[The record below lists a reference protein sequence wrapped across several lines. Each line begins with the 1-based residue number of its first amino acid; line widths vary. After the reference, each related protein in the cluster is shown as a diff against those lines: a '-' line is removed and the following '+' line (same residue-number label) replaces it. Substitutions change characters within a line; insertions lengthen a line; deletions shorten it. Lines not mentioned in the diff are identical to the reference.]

1 MKVERRWF
9 ITTVIALLP
18 LLLAANIR
26 GDQGEAK
33 FQWVIISSASASAND
48 SSKIIVTGTGTFEP
62 SDPEEVTGGGT
73 WQTVAPNGI
82 TVTGSG
88 TFRVTSLV
96 KFDLAPGAISNPAI
110 HAGLVFLRISY
121 SDGSRGVLVV
131 SCHLPGTPATVF
143 EGATASKGFVD
154 YWNRV
159 PAGAFF
165 RALTENED

>member
-9 ITTVIALLP
+9 TTMVIALLP
-18 LLLAANIR
+18 LLLVTNIR
-26 GDQGEAK
+26 GDQGETK
-33 FQWVIISSASASAND
+33 FQWVIISVAPAFAND
-48 SSKIIVTGTGTFEP
+48 DSKIIVTGTGTFEP

-88 TFRVTSLV
+88 TFRVTRLV

-121 SDGSRGVLVV
+121 SDGSRGILVV

-154 YWNRV
+154 YWKRV